1 MEPTHPSATA
11 APGPRMPRLLG
22 GRLCLDFV
30 NTVDPRHGP
39 RWREYLNSYADLVA
53 WGVHAGAV
61 TADEAVRLARE
72 AAARPDAARAALHR
86 AIDVRE
92 VLYRLFLAVATG
104 ASAEPADL
112 STLNEAYG
120 AAMARAR
127 VIADG
132 RRFVWGWASD
142 RQGLDRVLWPVVR
155 CAAELLTAEEL
166 RRVKACG
173 EREGCGWLFL
183 DTSKNS
189 SRRWCSME
197 VCGTQAKL
205 RRYRA
210 RRRSGEGT

>member
-1 MEPTHPSATA
+1 M
-11 APGPRMPRLLG
+11 
-22 GRLCLDFV
+22 
-30 NTVDPRHGP
+30 
-39 RWREYLNSYADLVA
+39 
-53 WGVHAGAV
+53 
-61 TADEAVRLARE
+61 ADEALRLARE
-72 AAARPDAARAALHR
+72 AAARPEAAQAVLHR

-92 VLYRLFLAVATG
+92 ALYRLFLAVAIG
-104 ASAEPADL
+104 GVADPADL

-120 AAMARAR
+120 AAMAHAR
-127 VIADG
+127 VIAESE
-132 RRFVWGWASD
+132 RFAWGWASD
-142 RQGLDRVLWPVVR
+142 RYGLDRVLWPVAR
-155 CAAELLTAEEL
+155 SAAELLTSEEL

-173 EREGCGWLFL
+173 DREGCGWLFL